1 MAKSFKK
8 STEALAAELFI
19 SAADEQEQEARQED
33 LGENKPR
40 LGYKI
45 GYIPENKTER
55 MQLLVKPSIKK
66 AIKELS
72 AKRELSMNEL
82 INQIFEEYL
91 ERQE

>member
-19 SAADEQEQEARQED
+19 SAADEQEARQED

-72 AKRELSMNEL
+72 TKRGLSMNEL

>member
-19 SAADEQEQEARQED
+19 SAADEQEARQED

-55 MQLLVKPSIKK
+55 MQLLVKPSIKS

-72 AKRELSMNEL
+72 TKRGLSMNEL

>member
-19 SAADEQEQEARQED
+19 SAADEQEARQED
-33 LGENKPR
+33 LGESKPR

-45 GYIPENKTER
+45 GYIPEIKTER

>member
-45 GYIPENKTER
+45 GYIPESKTER
-55 MQLLVKPSIKK
+55 MQLLVKPSIKS

-72 AKRELSMNEL
+72 AKRGLSMNEL